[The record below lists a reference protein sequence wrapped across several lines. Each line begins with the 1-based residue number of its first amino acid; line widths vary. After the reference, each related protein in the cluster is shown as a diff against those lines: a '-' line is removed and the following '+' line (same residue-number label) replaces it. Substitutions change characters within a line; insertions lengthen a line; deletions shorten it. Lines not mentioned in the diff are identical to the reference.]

1 MGIDGDRIR
10 AGEEWRQNVTKSEKT
25 KTVDSVD
32 FEETRKHTQRNT
44 FMRSQVYHSV
54 AFVHMMGDIYHK
66 GERQYCNT
74 SSPGVDSGCFCF
86 MLMN

>member
-1 MGIDGDRIR
+1 MGIGYEPAKNGDKMY
-10 AGEEWRQNVTKSEKT
+10 QNVTRSEKT

>member
-1 MGIDGDRIR
+1 MGIGYEPAKNGDKTY
-10 AGEEWRQNVTKSEKT
+10 QNVTRSEKT